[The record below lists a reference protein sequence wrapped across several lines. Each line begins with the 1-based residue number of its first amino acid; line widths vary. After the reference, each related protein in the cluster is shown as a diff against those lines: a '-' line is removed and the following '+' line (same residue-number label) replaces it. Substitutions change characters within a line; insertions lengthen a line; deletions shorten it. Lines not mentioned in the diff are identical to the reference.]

1 MISFKVATS
10 LSAIAAGTTFGI
22 FTLGML
28 VPWSNNFGAI
38 CGAISGALMSGW
50 VSFGTQAAIASG
62 AVVPQRL
69 PMSTE
74 GCAGNISSIFTNVEH
89 DESDVFPLYRL
100 SFMWI
105 NPSTLN
111 FTSLKFE
118 FFFPNII
125 QFLLFSFPVGIL
137 SVLIVGMI
145 ASYLSGP
152 EDLRKINPDL
162 ISPVIHRF
170 LPSECFAHHDS
181 SRCASTE
188 PTTELFTLKIGEN
201 SRQDN
206 CHQIHNVDN
215 S

>member
-1 MISFKVATS
+1 M
-10 LSAIAAGTTFGI
+10 
-22 FTLGML
+22 
-28 VPWSNNFGAI
+28 
-38 CGAISGALMSGW
+38 
-50 VSFGTQAAIASG
+50 
-62 AVVPQRL
+62 
-69 PMSTE
+69 
-74 GCAGNISSIFTNVEH
+74 
-89 DESDVFPLYRL
+89 
-100 SFMWI
+100 
-105 NPSTLN
+105 
-111 FTSLKFE
+111 
-118 FFFPNII
+118 
-125 QFLLFSFPVGIL
+125 LLFSFPVGIL

-170 LPSECFAHHDS
+170 LPSECFAHRDS

-201 SRQDN
+201 IRQDD